1 MLPGQVRECFN
12 GFPDATYGLTKR
24 PGFKHIANLEGA
36 VTDKGR
42 WFYINRDDDEV
53 YIGRIYGGT
62 GTNIAGPAGIKVW
75 NAVTG
80 VEATVTYET
89 GTQNYFQTNRESLKV
104 LTVQDTTIV
113 VNTEQV
119 VAASSTNSPSV
130 SVTTVSSVG
139 ALPTSGTHNTVSK
152 IVNTTGMIDD
162 YYVKF
167 IANNGSNGAGYYEET
182 IEPGISLGVDSST
195 MPHELVNTGLNTFHF
210 KKITYTDRLVGDDIT
225 NSQPSFV
232 GEKITNAFFSDGR
245 FGFLSKDNVSLSQAG
260 DFFNFYF
267 KSAQTSIDSDPVD
280 ISCSSVKPTALNAVI
295 PTAQGILLFSNKQQF
310 MLYSETGVLTPSTAT
325 IRKISNY
332 EMNSNIDPV
341 DVGTNINF
349 ISKTPGYTRV
359 FSMVTRGQE
368 DNPQVLDLSRV
379 VKEWVSPDIDQLV
392 GSPQNSMV
400 LLANQDSRE
409 LFTFRY
415 YNDGRE
421 NLMEAWTSWIMPS
434 KVQFC
439 VIDQDDMYII
449 GMTDSQTVLLK
460 AALSQSPQEAILV
473 TSQRQKVNPCMD
485 YYATASSVVYDSVND
500 LSKCYLPYDD
510 IAELDPVLII
520 KGGVPVQ
527 NNIDIS
533 DTGGLDTGRLDT
545 FYNPEPLPLND
556 LVESGYTITP
566 ERGTDSTGPYF
577 IVPNRDVTA
586 IASEVIVGY
595 KYTFDVQLPKT
606 YYNHDGK
613 SADFTA
619 NLTLHRMKFSVGLSG
634 EMNFKVQQK
643 GKLPYFVDFVG
654 DGTADTFQFNRNELD
669 YAERRDIKVSVD
681 GVRTVGFQ
689 FNNDTTIELTDTP
702 AANAKIKFYIDE
714 WFAVYPVIEAN
725 EYIANDIA
733 MDNQNVFTLPLH
745 QRTENVN
752 VRIVNNSPF
761 PVALNSMM
769 WEGNYTPRFY
779 RRK

>member
-1 MLPGQVRECFN
+1 MAAITQRISSYLGGVSKQSDDKMLPGQVRECFN

-267 KSAQTSIDSDPVD
+267 KSAQTSIDSDSVD

-325 IRKISNY
+325 IRKIILY
-332 EMNSNIDPV
+332 IF
-341 DVGTNINF
+341 F
-349 ISKTPGYTRV
+349 IS
-359 FSMVTRGQE
+359 
-368 DNPQVLDLSRV
+368 
-379 VKEWVSPDIDQLV
+379 
-392 GSPQNSMV
+392 
-400 LLANQDSRE
+400 
-409 LFTFRY
+409 
-415 YNDGRE
+415 
-421 NLMEAWTSWIMPS
+421 
-434 KVQFC
+434 
-439 VIDQDDMYII
+439 
-449 GMTDSQTVLLK
+449 
-460 AALSQSPQEAILV
+460 
-473 TSQRQKVNPCMD
+473 
-485 YYATASSVVYDSVND
+485 
-500 LSKCYLPYDD
+500 
-510 IAELDPVLII
+510 
-520 KGGVPVQ
+520 
-527 NNIDIS
+527 
-533 DTGGLDTGRLDT
+533 
-545 FYNPEPLPLND
+545 
-556 LVESGYTITP
+556 
-566 ERGTDSTGPYF
+566 
-577 IVPNRDVTA
+577 
-586 IASEVIVGY
+586 
-595 KYTFDVQLPKT
+595 
-606 YYNHDGK
+606 
-613 SADFTA
+613 
-619 NLTLHRMKFSVGLSG
+619 
-634 EMNFKVQQK
+634 
-643 GKLPYFVDFVG
+643 
-654 DGTADTFQFNRNELD
+654 
-669 YAERRDIKVSVD
+669 
-681 GVRTVGFQ
+681 
-689 FNNDTTIELTDTP
+689 
-702 AANAKIKFYIDE
+702 
-714 WFAVYPVIEAN
+714 
-725 EYIANDIA
+725 
-733 MDNQNVFTLPLH
+733 
-745 QRTENVN
+745 
-752 VRIVNNSPF
+752 
-761 PVALNSMM
+761 
-769 WEGNYTPRFY
+769 
-779 RRK
+779 